1 MSLDASDG
9 MADFQFV
16 DPTTAAQLNRFYVE
30 LRAKLNQ
37 MDGELGALTGRVTH
51 VEVTT
56 VSLAETAASV
66 LQRHE
71 AAGQAHQG
79 HLVEL

>member
-1 MSLDASDG
+1 M
-9 MADFQFV
+9 
-16 DPTTAAQLNRFYVE
+16 TAAHLNQFYLE
-30 LRAKLNQ
+30 LRAEFAQ
-37 MDGELGALTGRVTH
+37 MDSELGTLAGRVTH

-56 VSLAETAASV
+56 TSQAEVAASV

-79 HLVEL
+79 NLVERRDAAAAHSGAIQQ

>member
-1 MSLDASDG
+1 
-9 MADFQFV
+9 
-16 DPTTAAQLNRFYVE
+16 
-30 LRAKLNQ
+30 

-51 VEVTT
+51 LAVTT
-56 VSLAETAASV
+56 LSQAEAAASV

-79 HLVEL
+79 HLIERRDAAVAHSGAIQQLINEAR